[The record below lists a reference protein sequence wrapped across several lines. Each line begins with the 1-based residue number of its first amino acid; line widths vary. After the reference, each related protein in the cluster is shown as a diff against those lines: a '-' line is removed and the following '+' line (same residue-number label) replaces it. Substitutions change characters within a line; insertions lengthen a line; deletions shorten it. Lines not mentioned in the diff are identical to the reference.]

1 MAIVTNDWTSRIT
14 GSAYSDHT
22 DNKITAPHGK
32 YIIAIQATGNSGS
45 ANNALVKVVAHDSSM
60 HWNTE
65 AAAHIGTNNDT
76 VDGAV
81 SGAAKVIMDNNVAD
95 NMSVGFFVD
104 GVGVPYGTTVTAL
117 DPDGDNAKEFAT
129 SANVTVG
136 DGKILYFT
144 NPNDKD
150 HGTGGRNAAD
160 GNNIRLVVG
169 GGYYMGRWL
178 SAQPATDDGNGII
191 CYFGE

>member
-1 MAIVTNDWTSRIT
+1 MALKT
-14 GSAYSDHT
+14 GDADTFNSALL
-22 DNKITAPHGK
+22 N
-32 YIIAIQATGNSGS
+32 Q
-45 ANNALVKVVAHDSSM
+45 
-60 HWNTE
+60 E
-65 AAAHIGTNNDT
+65 AAYRTD
-76 VDGAV
+76 
-81 SGAAKVIMDNNVAD
+81 K
-95 NMSVGFFVD
+95 
-104 GVGVPYGTTVTAL
+104 
-117 DPDGDNAKEFAT
+117 
-129 SANVTVG
+129 
-136 DGKILYFT
+136 T